1 MMRTILFIHYD
12 PQNNKLCSL
21 TKQIPYTPEDSE
33 MYFIDI
39 SLADKDR
46 LKVKELKYL
55 NNHYND
61 DQPYPWLNQPSH
73 IASCHTPIKYMYIQL
88 LKAMQTNFF
97 QQKKKLDK
105 IISTYDQQNLMW
117 QRNYLPGFDKSFA
130 QNSLSINGKWQIL
143 DQVHIFSVPADNN
156 SSIQLCKM
164 LRQVWREERKKIVKI
179 NTMYQEILL
188 LLKIKLEQISTD
200 SIEE

>member
-61 DQPYPWLNQPSH
+61 DQPYP
-73 IASCHTPIKYMYIQL
+73 
-88 LKAMQTNFF
+88 
-97 QQKKKLDK
+97 
-105 IISTYDQQNLMW
+105 
-117 QRNYLPGFDKSFA
+117 
-130 QNSLSINGKWQIL
+130 
-143 DQVHIFSVPADNN
+143 
-156 SSIQLCKM
+156 
-164 LRQVWREERKKIVKI
+164 
-179 NTMYQEILL
+179 
-188 LLKIKLEQISTD
+188 
-200 SIEE
+200 

>member
-117 QRNYLPGFDKSFA
+117 QRNYLPGFDKSLA
-130 QNSLSINGKWQIL
+130 QNSLSINGKSLIKF
-143 DQVHIFSVPADNN
+143 IFFRFPQTIIHQSN
-156 SSIQLCKM
+156 SAKCFDKSGEKNEK
-164 LRQVWREERKKIVKI
+164 R
-179 NTMYQEILL
+179 
-188 LLKIKLEQISTD
+188 LLK
-200 SIEE
+200 

>member
-1 MMRTILFIHYD
+1 MK
-12 PQNNKLCSL
+12 N
-21 TKQIPYTPEDSE
+21 
-33 MYFIDI
+33 
-39 SLADKDR
+39 
-46 LKVKELKYL
+46 YL
-55 NNHYND
+55 
-61 DQPYPWLNQPSH
+61 
-73 IASCHTPIKYMYIQL
+73 I
-88 LKAMQTNFF
+88 
-97 QQKKKLDK
+97 
-105 IISTYDQQNLMW
+105 
-117 QRNYLPGFDKSFA
+117 RNYNNGFDMLDDAFDHFFRPMFYEDKPEGMNTDIKETENGYALDVELPGFDKSLA